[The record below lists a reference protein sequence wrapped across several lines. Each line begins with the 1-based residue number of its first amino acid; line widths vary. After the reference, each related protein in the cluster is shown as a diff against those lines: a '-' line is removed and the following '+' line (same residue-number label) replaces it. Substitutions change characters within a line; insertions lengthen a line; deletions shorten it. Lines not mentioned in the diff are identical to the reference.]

1 MAKYSINLFTKYDLI
16 EDYYIVLR
24 IIFYN
29 VCNPM
34 QV

>member
-1 MAKYSINLFTKYDLI
+1 MTKYSINLLTKCNLT
-16 EDYYIVLR
+16 EGYYIVLR